1 MITPGQGKLWEE
13 CSFCEKS
20 VRENRAGSV
29 KNFIRDNIDS
39 IPRFTTNH
47 GIFHVFQTLR
57 SRIGSAYPDRCA
69 DRLCASTLHLQNTAF
84 CGLYGEQ
91 ESLGLLLDNPR
102 LHDLDTLE
110 GVSKHFPAY
119 DNPVSPAQHLWLQ
132 AYGEGVSE
140 LTAFRKL
147 SLWDY
152 VYRYET
158 EFAYAYPRFMTK
170 AKLLEAFAKRGVP
183 CLQGN
188 LVPIFKIG
196 RAMACYPKRP
206 EAEWVAT
213 WWLLQKYSARYTLR
227 NELVTHP
234 QKPWR
239 QCILDALQMF
249 QVLGVSPDLRCVI
262 YWIFYMRT
270 HGLLVRQAERAGLL
284 K

>member
-1 MITPGQGKLWEE
+1 MSFKLSVQELVQHIPTGVLTASAPRPYIFKTPLFAAYMANKKVL
-13 CSFCEKS
+13 
-20 VRENRAGSV
+20 
-29 KNFIRDNIDS
+29 
-39 IPRFTTNH
+39 
-47 GIFHVFQTLR
+47 
-57 SRIGSAYPDRCA
+57 AYPGGPDINLNFSA
-69 DRLCASTLHLQNTAF
+69 QKTFAASAL
-84 CGLYGEQ
+84 
-91 ESLGLLLDNPR
+91 LGNPR

-196 RAMACYPKRP
+196 RAMACYPKRT